1 MKTIISAK
9 PIRQLNPHFS
19 PSILLFHYPSL
30 PRKNRNFL
38 HFSNRKRLWSSKG
51 LNFSSVTVP
60 SALDVVNYGGWDDP
74 RLGGGS
80 DQSGESNQFRNFLVS
95 VGIDDRKYLFV
106 FLLGLVCA
114 LAISRVRV
122 SSILVFPASVF
133 VFAVGFSFGLVR
145 GGSASEVSLSSNKR
159 NSKDENFRL
168 SIEKLRNLVDFFDGF
183 DVKVNNLRHDIR
195 RAIDCNQITVS
206 DLESYVKV
214 IESISLS
221 ASHSRNV
228 IGVCI
233 DEMGLVNQEMDRISD
248 HKPSRRRKDVSE
260 TGFDLFQLVGGLFA
274 DHLVGSKSSKLKDA
288 ATQEGVEAEVSDQ
301 SQGNA
306 VGKRIF
312 NSVNDNK
319 LAMDQDGVEKL
330 GDGTRRVKIIPDDG
344 KMNLEGTGRG
354 AKRLLN
360 HEEYSYQDG
369 VEKLG
374 DGTRRLKV
382 IPDDG
387 KMNLEGMVGS
397 AKRLLKHDEYSYR
410 SRRLQFMN
418 DRQVSLKMGHHDEI
432 ETWASHES
440 QLDSVDFSFSLKHKE
455 TKAPFGQENMLKN
468 SNGAYM
474 HTDSSKK
481 SEDGSYRSHFREE
494 NLNQIDDSHLDGHQV
509 AQESEIG
516 SSSSRVSDDALF
528 DRYLSEANGLLK
540 QARESVRGR
549 DHEGHAEIR
558 LYKSAKLLSQAIAM
572 KPMSLV
578 AVGLLGNTYLLHGEL
593 KLKNSRELRTLLS
606 RNDPLL
612 INKWGKA
619 LKGLD
624 DRFSSKDKIGSV
636 LVDVCEEC
644 EELLVEA
651 GRKYRMALSLDG
663 NDMRA
668 LYNWGLALSFRAQLI
683 ADIGPVSN

>member
-9 PIRQLNPHFS
+9 PIRHLNPHFS

-38 HFSNRKRLWSSKG
+38 HFSNRKRLWISKG

-344 KMNLEGTGRG
+344 KMNLEG
-354 AKRLLN
+354 
-360 HEEYSYQDG
+360 
-369 VEKLG
+369 
-374 DGTRRLKV
+374 
-382 IPDDG
+382 
-387 KMNLEGMVGS
+387 MVGS

-528 DRYLSEANGLLK
+528 DRYLSEANDLLK